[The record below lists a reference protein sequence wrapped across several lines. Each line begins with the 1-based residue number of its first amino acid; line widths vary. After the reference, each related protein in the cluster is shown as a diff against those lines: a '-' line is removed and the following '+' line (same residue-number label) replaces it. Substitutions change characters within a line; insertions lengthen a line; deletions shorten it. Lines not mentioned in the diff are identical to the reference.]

1 MTRVVRDSL
10 FLSGARRS
18 IGRSLV
24 YLALIAAGVL
34 LVGRD
39 AMRLDP
45 HLPISAGDHSRHSLN
60 QALNRVYCSESNAS
74 DTYDIAAY
82 EATRPG
88 AMEVPFEDLI
98 VERAGSLAAYC
109 ATARFA
115 FVNGENSLMY
125 FAETVTRLHRRAS
138 LATYGAA
145 IHGFVVVVSLLFAF
159 ALIHSG
165 AGLALVA
172 VALAIPLLLFA
183 DSSSYTYSTYV
194 FFLPLVLLNVA
205 WYTLALLFSWSST
218 LARHT
223 ATIFGAGLLAA
234 FSFNMRTS
242 YLPTYVLFGAL
253 YCVFT
258 FRRTHPSLRWPDW
271 RRPAL
276 VWVAASI
283 GVYALAI
290 ALFHALFIRPLV
302 PARPSNQ

>member
-1 MTRVVRDSL
+1 
-10 FLSGARRS
+10 
-18 IGRSLV
+18 
-24 YLALIAAGVL
+24 
-34 LVGRD
+34 
-39 AMRLDP
+39 
-45 HLPISAGDHSRHSLN
+45 
-60 QALNRVYCSESNAS
+60 
-74 DTYDIAAY
+74 
-82 EATRPG
+82 
-88 AMEVPFEDLI
+88 
-98 VERAGSLAAYC
+98 
-109 ATARFA
+109 
-115 FVNGENSLMY
+115 SLMY

-302 PARPSNQ
+302 PARPSNQNYSYHPIAHPLVLSLAFPSNDLARREGILWQDDVGLTLAKRTIPEATYLGPLYEKALFRYYRNLWSAYPGEMARLYFAKF